1 MAYWLKARM
10 AALATS
16 EIISRKPTPM
26 TTVRPRKRPTSW
38 AIQALRPRLGRP
50 KIAFEG
56 MAELHEQPGRAEQH
70 RCRAD
75 QGRENS
81 LAGRVA
87 GRDHALDELPRAIA
101 ADERFEFADDT
112 AVGRLVPEDQVAT
125 ETAMTSTR
133 ASENAE

>member
-1 MAYWLKARM
+1 M

-26 TTVRPRKRPTSW
+26 TTVRPRKPHQLGHPGAATATRP
-38 AIQALRPRLGRP
+38 AEDR
-50 KIAFEG
+50 FEG

-87 GRDHALDELPRAIA
+87 GRDHALDELRAIA

-112 AVGRLVPEDQVAT
+112 AVGRLVPKIRPAT
-125 ETAMTSTR
+125 ETAMTSTG